1 MLLFQK
7 IVEAVDFM
15 LERIQRKKME
25 FCTATYVD
33 DYVKTPSNNPRL
45 KIIAEM
51 VGRNK
56 KILDVGCFDGS
67 ISSLLMQ
74 NCNVVFGMELS
85 KQAISSAKEK
95 GANVVL
101 ADVDETFPFSDH
113 YFDVVFAGEI
123 IEHVLDIDYWL
134 QEIARVVKPD
144 GYFVL
149 TTPNLASLGRRFL
162 LFLGRD
168 PLTNQSLFSGAG
180 HVRYFVKQTLAELL
194 EKNNFKIVDFRSDIV
209 NLNDKGNV
217 FSTKLARWFPSMGR
231 GLIVKA
237 VPLKN
242 PEQPQLIA
250 METENDLLKGEARTA

>member
-1 MLLFQK
+1 MDVLL
-7 IVEAVDFM
+7 

-45 KIIAEM
+45 EIIAEM

-56 KILDVGCFDGS
+56 KVLDVGCFDGS

-74 NCNVVFGMELS
+74 NSNILFGMELS
-85 KQAISSAKEK
+85 KRAIGSAKEK
-95 GANVVL
+95 GVNVVL

-113 YFDVVFAGEI
+113 FFDVVFAGEI
-123 IEHVLDIDYWL
+123 IEHVLDVDYWL

-144 GYFVL
+144 GYVVL

-162 LFLGRD
+162 FLLGRD

-180 HVRYFVKQTLAELL
+180 HVRYFVKQTLTELL

-209 NLNDKGNV
+209 NLTDRGNI
-217 FSTKLARWFPSMGR
+217 FSTKLARWFPNLGR
-231 GLIVKA
+231 GLVVKA
-237 VPLKN
+237 GSLNIPK
-242 PEQPQLIA
+242 EPQLSVI
-250 METENDLLKGEARTA
+250 ETENALLKSET